1 MYFGRYL
8 NLDRHHRRRGGINVI
23 RQIVRLT
30 HNPSSVN
37 PGEILNEVLVPG
49 SKYLSFKLTVTGG
62 VLVNNI
68 ARCIIK
74 SPKVGIEGVDVLTI
88 DDCYILYSYMSQW
101 ESKNMKVASSHKKG
115 VILWGGLKTNG
126 LKKRLLVSLE
136 SVVTATET
144 ENMTNKVS
152 GKKFYIPLDFECLQL
167 QCRSIML
174 EWMVVSVIK

>member
-68 ARCIIK
+68 ARYIIK

-115 VILWGGLKTNG
+115 VIL
-126 LKKRLLVSLE
+126 
-136 SVVTATET
+136 
-144 ENMTNKVS
+144 
-152 GKKFYIPLDFECLQL
+152 
-167 QCRSIML
+167 
-174 EWMVVSVIK
+174 